1 MTRSAAAWLPFLHDL
16 ADRADELARRF
27 FRQTGMRVDTKPDQ
41 SPVSEADAAIE
52 AMVRALTRE
61 RHPGLGVLG
70 EEDGETGAGGAT
82 RLIVDP
88 IDGTRN
94 FVRGIPVFATLL
106 AVEHEGEVLAGIV
119 SAPALIQRWHAARGS
134 GAWSGDRRLRVSTVA
149 QWPDAQ
155 VFFAGI
161 GGAEAQT
168 LPPGLL
174 GLGRRSGRT
183 RGFGDFWQ
191 HALVAEGAGELAV
204 DPEVKPWDIAALQVL
219 VEEAGGRATTL
230 TGERSIHCGSL
241 VTSNGLLH
249 AEALALLVQSG
260 RD

>member
-1 MTRSAAAWLPFLHDL
+1 VTRSAADWLPFLHEL
-16 ADRADELARRF
+16 ADGADEMARRF
-27 FRQTGMRVDTKPDQ
+27 FRQTGLRVDTKPDQ
-41 SPVSEADAAIE
+41 SPVSEADVAIE
-52 AMVRALTRE
+52 TMVRTLTRE
-61 RHPGLGVLG
+61 RHPGLGILG
-70 EEDGETGAGGAT
+70 EEEGETGAGEAT

-119 SAPALIQRWHAARGS
+119 SAPALSQRWHAARGA
-134 GAWSGDRRLRVSTVA
+134 GAWSGDRRLGVSTIA
-149 QWPDAQ
+149 DWPDAQ

-219 VEEAGGRATTL
+219 IEEAGGRATTL
-230 TGERSIHCGSL
+230 AGERSISGGSL
-241 VTSNGLLH
+241 VTSNRLLH
-249 AEALALLVQSG
+249 DRALKALRG
-260 RD
+260 

>member
-1 MTRSAAAWLPFLHDL
+1 VTRSAADWLPFLHEL
-16 ADRADELARRF
+16 ADGADEMARRF
-27 FRQTGMRVDTKPDQ
+27 FRQTGLRVDTKPDQ
-41 SPVSEADAAIE
+41 SPVSEADVAIE
-52 AMVRALTRE
+52 TMVRTLTRE
-61 RHPGLGVLG
+61 RHLGLGILG
-70 EEDGETGAGGAT
+70 EEEGETGAGEAT

-119 SAPALIQRWHAARGS
+119 SAPALSQRWHAARGA
-134 GAWSGDRRLRVSTVA
+134 GAWSGDRRLGVSTIA
-149 QWPDAQ
+149 DWPDAQ

-219 VEEAGGRATTL
+219 IEEAGGRATTL
-230 TGERSIHCGSL
+230 AGERSISGGSL
-241 VTSNGLLH
+241 VTSNRLLH
-249 AEALALLVQSG
+249 DRALKALRG
-260 RD
+260 

>member
-1 MTRSAAAWLPFLHDL
+1 VTRSAADWLPFLHEL
-16 ADRADELARRF
+16 ADGADELARRF
-27 FRQTGMRVDTKPDQ
+27 FRQTGLRVDTKPDQ
-41 SPVSEADAAIE
+41 SPVSEADVAIE
-52 AMVRALTRE
+52 TMVRTLTRE
-61 RHPGLGVLG
+61 RHLGLGILG
-70 EEDGETGAGGAT
+70 EEEGETGAGEAT

-119 SAPALIQRWHAARGS
+119 SAPALSQRWHAARGA
-134 GAWSGDRRLRVSTVA
+134 GAWSGDRRLGVSTIA
-149 QWPDAQ
+149 DWPDAQ

-219 VEEAGGRATTL
+219 IEEAGGRATTL
-230 TGERSIHCGSL
+230 AGERSISGGSL
-241 VTSNGLLH
+241 VTSNRLLH
-249 AEALALLVQSG
+249 DRALKALRG
-260 RD
+260 

>member
-1 MTRSAAAWLPFLHDL
+1 MTRSAADWLPFLHDL

-27 FRQTGMRVDTKPDQ
+27 FRQTGLRVETKPDQ
-41 SPVSEADAAIE
+41 SPVSEADTAIE
-52 AMVRALTRE
+52 NMVRTLTRE
-61 RHPGLGVLG
+61 RHPSLGILG
-70 EEDGETGAGGAT
+70 EEEGESGVGGAT

-119 SAPALIQRWHAARGS
+119 SAPALSQRWHAARGA
-134 GAWSGDRRLRVSTVA
+134 GAWSGDRRLGVSTIA
-149 QWPDAQ
+149 DWPDAQ

-168 LPPGLL
+168 LPSGLL

-204 DPEVKPWDIAALQVL
+204 DPEVKPWDIAALLVL
-219 VEEAGGRATTL
+219 IEEAGGRATTL
-230 TGERSIHCGSL
+230 AGERSIHGGSL

-249 AEALALLVQSG
+249 DRALKALRG
-260 RD
+260 